1 MPRKEF
7 HTRRQ
12 WHNTTIWAV
21 SALILMLLGVVIAAR
36 SGQWSLLLVL
46 GAVVAVGFVV
56 NYFQDRAA
64 DANYS
69 IDGSTLRLHLR
80 KEDQAI
86 ERSEIRDASLLDRA
100 AARNYIREKLAV
112 AVEKGLSKAEAK
124 AREKGFIRFCTVD
137 IGLRSFTF
145 GIGRQLADTMP
156 NAKND
161 LVLLRLRSGEDLLLS
176 PEYNQAFIES
186 IGRMLDRA

>member
-36 SGQWSLLLVL
+36 SGQWSLLMVL
-46 GAVVAVGFVV
+46 GVVVVVGFVV

-64 DANYS
+64 DATYS
-69 IDGSTLRLHLR
+69 IEGATLKLHLR
-80 KEDQAI
+80 KQDQAI
-86 ERSEIRDASLLDRA
+86 DLAEIRDASLLDRA
-100 AARNYIREKLAV
+100 AARNYIREKLSSAM
-112 AVEKGLSKAEAK
+112 EKGMPKDEAK
-124 AREKGFIRFCTVD
+124 AREKAFIRFCTVD

-176 PEYNQAFIES
+176 PEYNQAFIEN
-186 IGRMLDRA
+186 IGRILGRV